1 MTVQRAELSC
11 VYEERMET
19 VRAEYEEINRRILE
33 MKEEILEAIRESI
46 AIRSVKSDPLPG
58 APYGEGPK
66 RALEHALELGEKLG
80 FRTGSM
86 ADRVGWVEYG
96 DGEEMA
102 AVLGHLDVVPE
113 GDGWTYP
120 PFG

>member
-46 AIRSVKSDPLPG
+46 AIRSMKSDPLPG
-58 APYGEGPK
+58 APYGEGP
-66 RALEHALELGEKLG
+66 
-80 FRTGSM
+80 
-86 ADRVGWVEYG
+86 
-96 DGEEMA
+96 
-102 AVLGHLDVVPE
+102 
-113 GDGWTYP
+113 
-120 PFG
+120 